1 MPNVIL
7 KKHKSIEGIIRYI
20 RVLSLYGFS
29 LIFLITAKEIY
40 DREQSKKHLLETTNV
55 QLERLLIQY
64 ESAIRLSES
73 LHKDIN
79 LRFLN
84 NLIVL
89 QDDYPRII
97 SIERLKGYDKK
108 IGLIQGDKIK
118 FLLGNHDKF
127 VYVEMDYNE
136 LLQYLLSK
144 TKAKEWFNIKIEG
157 NVDDYQVRYNG
168 VTFVEFLIELVVNHN
183 FVFLFFCVSIVL
195 FWASKVLRKFFV
207 DVTETIEKQDK
218 VIDDLDKIKEDL
230 AKKLNHFK
238 EYQKISDKTL
248 YLIFNRV
255 ISDNTNALD
264 KEEEVD
270 VFSLVQEAILM
281 LGPKFVEK
289 NIYPK
294 VKGKDDHVVKV
305 VSREILLIVLLNYIY
320 RSIMRS
326 VKDEKIRVVISKI
339 KNSEIII
346 EIIDN
351 GYFFVEKSIEDASD
365 VFCLPK
371 EYLIL
376 LETKMGIEVDSSKGK
391 NNTTSINL
399 GTVKKFGKN
408 NVITLQK

>member
-1 MPNVIL
+1 MPNGIL
-7 KKHKSIEGIIRYI
+7 KKHKSIDSIIRYI

-29 LIFLITAKEIY
+29 LFFIITAKEIY

-55 QLERLLIQY
+55 QLERLLTQY

-73 LHKDIN
+73 LRKDIN
-79 LRFLN
+79 LKFLN
-84 NLIVL
+84 NLMVL
-89 QDDYPRII
+89 KDDYPRII
-97 SIERLKGYDKK
+97 SIERLRGYNRK

-118 FLLGNHDKF
+118 FFLGNNDKF
-127 VYVEMDYNE
+127 FYVETNYND

-144 TKAKEWFNIKIEG
+144 AKAKEWFNIKIEG
-157 NVDDYQVRYNG
+157 NADEYKVRYNG
-168 VTFVEFLIELVVNHN
+168 VTFVEFLFELVVNHN
-183 FVFLFFCVSIVL
+183 FVFLFFCISLVL

-207 DVTETIEKQDK
+207 DVTETLEKQDK
-218 VIDDLDKIKEDL
+218 VIDDLDQLKEDL
-230 AKKLNHFK
+230 AKQLNHFK
-238 EYQKISDKTL
+238 EYQKVSDKTL
-248 YLIFNRV
+248 YLIFNRA

-289 NIYPK
+289 NIYPN
-294 VKGKDDHVVKV
+294 VKGKDDRIVKV

-326 VKDEKIRVVISKI
+326 VKDGKIKMVISKTQ
-339 KNSEIII
+339 NSEIII

-351 GYFFVEKSIEDASD
+351 GYFFVEKSIEDATD

-376 LETKMGIEVDSSKGK
+376 LETKIGVTVDSAKGK

-399 GTVKKFGKN
+399 GMVKKFGKN
-408 NVITLQK
+408 NVIMLQK